1 MAWWYS
7 LQFIIFWSH
16 YLIPTSFTSLFNLYN
31 LLDNAYCRFYV
42 FMRALNLAVS
52 GKVTEH
58 VIPSFKKIDSFLKEW
73 NLEVQDQR
81 ELFLSVA
88 NALKDSKRYDR
99 KRFHKWKWT
108 YLFIYSSSI
117 VHFSSLVVFRKC
129 VTFLLFFQLCKGFF
143 QILDQVFSNFLRRGH
158 I

>member
-1 MAWWYS
+1 MI
-7 LQFIIFWSH
+7 FITVYNFWSH

-31 LLDNAYCRFYV
+31 LLDNASCRFYV
-42 FMRALNLAVS
+42 FMKALTLAVS

-99 KRFHKWKWT
+99 KD
-108 YLFIYSSSI
+108 LFIYSSSI